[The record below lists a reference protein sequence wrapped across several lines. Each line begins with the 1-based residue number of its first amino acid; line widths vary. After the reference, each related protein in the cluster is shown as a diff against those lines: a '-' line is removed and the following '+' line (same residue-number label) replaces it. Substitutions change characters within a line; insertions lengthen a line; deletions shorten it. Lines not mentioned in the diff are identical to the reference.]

1 MTKVTSPFVAEI
13 GEIDDEGDV
22 PLLARDTLHF
32 QKTVNQIAFRVPVHV
47 LEQVLRIIRALGAG
61 LRPAW
66 HKGARRNGRLSG
78 QRGGG
83 EYGQSQALDES
94 PHNSVDYSSQ
104 PSAVKPQS
112 EPRRG
117 ALWAGSV
124 G

>member
-1 MTKVTSPFVAEI
+1 
-13 GEIDDEGDV
+13 
-22 PLLARDTLHF
+22 
-32 QKTVNQIAFRVPVHV
+32 NQVAFRVPVHV
-47 LEQVLRIIRALGAG
+47 LEQVLGIIRALGAG

-78 QRGGG
+78 QHGGG

-94 PHNSVDYSSQ
+94 QHNSVDYSSQ

-117 ALWAGSV
+117 ALWAGERMPAAESANAPFRSRLCLAV
-124 G
+124 WCTPGFLR